1 LDADP
6 LSTGFLFTSAL
17 VALASLMVFAFRSAC
32 LGSFYSLDPGDISP
46 FEEKG
51 EDPNV
56 ERLRRLLRRATRT
69 VLGLTAAGYITFALS
84 LVLSFL
90 VVYHG
95 AGMAVLPP
103 AAEFWV
109 SLGVLLALAVL
120 LLLFGHTLPL
130 VLFSRPAFLVKNA
143 FFASVLLMAM
153 YPVAWLLEQMGN
165 RLGSTEKLPAA
176 LGASEFGVYT
186 ETAPVEDELEEEERE
201 MITAIVAMG
210 ETTVR
215 EVMTPRIDIVALDV
229 DDPPEESVRLVIES
243 PYSRFPVYE
252 DTVDHIIGVLH
263 IRDLLVALNR
273 NPEAVDIRPLANE
286 TLFVPESK
294 KIDELL
300 WALKREKRH
309 MAIVTDEYGGTAGLV
324 TIEDVLE
331 EIVGEIQD
339 EYDDESQ
346 AVYRKE
352 DGSFVVN
359 ASIPIE
365 EFTEETE
372 LELDGEG
379 ADTLGGLLYSKFGR
393 IPRKGDLIHI
403 NGLKF
408 TILSLDRNRI
418 KLTLVEKVE

>member
-1 LDADP
+1 LDTDP
-6 LSTGFLFTSAL
+6 QSTGFLFACAII
-17 VALASLMVFAFRSAC
+17 ALASLMVFAFRSAC
-32 LGSFYSLDPGDISP
+32 LGSFYSLDPSDISP
-46 FEEKG
+46 FEEEG

-56 ERLRRLLRRATRT
+56 ERLRRLLRRATTT

-84 LVLSFL
+84 LVLGYL
-90 VVYHG
+90 VVYRG
-95 AGMAVLPP
+95 TGMAALPP
-103 AAEFWV
+103 AGEFWV
-109 SLGVLLALAVL
+109 SLGVLLVLAVL
-120 LLLFGHTLPL
+120 LLFFGHTLPL
-130 VLFSRPAFLVKNA
+130 VLFSRPVFLEKNA
-143 FFASVLLMAM
+143 FFANVLLIAM
-153 YPVAWLLEQMGN
+153 YPVAALLERMGN
-165 RLGSTEKLPAA
+165 MLGATDKLPTA
-176 LGASEFGVYT
+176 LGAAEFGVYT
-186 ETAPVEDELEEEERE
+186 DTAPVEDELEEEERE
-201 MITAIVAMG
+201 MISAIVEMG
-210 ETTVR
+210 DTTVR
-215 EVMTPRIDIVALDV
+215 EIMAPRIDIVALDV
-229 DDPPEESVRLVIES
+229 DDPPEESVKLVIES

-252 DTVDHIIGVLH
+252 DTVDNIIGVLH

-273 NPEAVDIRPLANE
+273 DPEAIDVRSLANDP
-286 TLFVPESK
+286 LFVPESK

-339 EYDDESQ
+339 EYDDEIQ
-346 AVYRKE
+346 AVYRKD

-365 EFTEETE
+365 EFSEETQ

-393 IPRKGDLIHI
+393 IPRKGDVIHI